1 MRLVRDVFIPF
12 LTFPVAARSTV
23 PAFLFHF
30 SAGRMNNK
38 ISTAPSFFGLHKQ
51 PKLLSRFSLNYTLF
65 SGDHTKAVPGAG
77 DDRPPGFGLLTRSCK
92 NAVSI
97 SR

>member
-12 LTFPVAARSTV
+12 SAFPVAAHSSV
-23 PAFLFHF
+23 PALLFHF
-30 SAGRMNNK
+30 SAGCVNNE
-38 ISTAPSFFGLHKQ
+38 ICPVLLFSGLHKQ
-51 PKLLSRFSLNYTLF
+51 LILAVALF
-65 SGDHTKAVPGAG
+65 FELYPFPGDHAVPGAG
-77 DDRPPGFGLLTRSCK
+77 DDRPPGFGVLTRSCK